1 MAARQERIDA
11 FIHEGSPPADQP
23 LEILCEDHVGTYVI
37 PFLCQWTEGTWQN
50 AKTRRRIEAA
60 VIGWREP
67 KTKSALN
74 LEVLSRSFAPVRDFL
89 VFDDLPLIETAEAGS
104 FDRRDVDKHIS
115 AAATLRLN
123 EPIALGRIEP
133 LHGAFRHYLLQATL
147 RRATII
153 ARPKRKRAPEGAQFP
168 QERPAGGETVG
179 HLRRCSIGTTLAKK
193 AGRSRA
199 PLS

>member
-1 MAARQERIDA
+1 MAKRENTPTYRSRGDRLA
-11 FIHEGSPPADQP
+11 
-23 LEILCEDHVGTYVI
+23 GT
-37 PFLCQWTEGTWQN
+37 
-50 AKTRRRIEAA
+50 
-60 VIGWREP
+60 

-133 LHGAFRHYLLQATL
+133 LHGAFKFLPL
-147 RRATII
+147 RSSTRTV
-153 ARPKRKRAPEGAQFP
+153 Q
-168 QERPAGGETVG
+168 QYSVMSCGGEYIDNLLDGFVGAVVCGFELAIWTVV
-179 HLRRCSIGTTLAKK
+179 RI
-193 AGRSRA
+193 RS
-199 PLS
+199 PT

>member
-11 FIHEGSPPADQP
+11 FIHEESPPADQP

-37 PFLCQWTEGTWQN
+37 PFLCQWTEGSWQN
-50 AKTRRRIEAA
+50 GENTPTYRSRGDRLA
-60 VIGWREP
+60 GP

-168 QERPAGGETVG
+168 QERRMPDRVNS
-179 HLRRCSIGTTLAKK
+179 HRRQKSLPSI
-193 AGRSRA
+193 
-199 PLS
+199 

>member
-37 PFLCQWTEGTWQN
+37 PPTYRSRGDRLAGT
-50 AKTRRRIEAA
+50 
-60 VIGWREP
+60 

-133 LHGAFRHYLLQATL
+133 LHGAFRHYLLQAIFASRHDHSKPEKKNGV
-147 RRATII
+147 RR
-153 ARPKRKRAPEGAQFP
+153 RPVSTG
-168 QERPAGGETVG
+168 RPAGGEAVG
-179 HLRRCSIGTTLAKK
+179 HLRRCPIGTTRAKK
-193 AGRSRA
+193 SRPKPRSSFIAGASFEVA
-199 PLS
+199 AALAWWI

>member
-1 MAARQERIDA
+1 MPMDRGHLAKRENTPTYRSRGDRLA
-11 FIHEGSPPADQP
+11 
-23 LEILCEDHVGTYVI
+23 GT
-37 PFLCQWTEGTWQN
+37 
-50 AKTRRRIEAA
+50 
-60 VIGWREP
+60 

-89 VFDDLPLIETAEAGS
+89 VFDDLPLIETVEAGS

-153 ARPKRKRAPEGAQFP
+153 ARPKRKGTPEGAQFP
-168 QERPAGGETVG
+168 HERPAGGEEVG
-179 HLRRCSIGTTLAKK
+179 PLRRCPIGTTRAKK
-193 AGRSRA
+193 SRPKPRSSFIAGASSRSLCSPWLGRRCCG
-199 PLS
+199 

>member
-1 MAARQERIDA
+1 MDRGHLAKRENTPTYRSCGDRLA
-11 FIHEGSPPADQP
+11 
-23 LEILCEDHVGTYVI
+23 GT
-37 PFLCQWTEGTWQN
+37 
-50 AKTRRRIEAA
+50 
-60 VIGWREP
+60 

-153 ARPKRKRAPEGAQFP
+153 ARPK
-168 QERPAGGETVG
+168 
-179 HLRRCSIGTTLAKK
+179 
-193 AGRSRA
+193 
-199 PLS
+199 

>member
-11 FIHEGSPPADQP
+11 FIHEESPPADQP

-37 PFLCQWTEGTWQN
+37 PFLCQWTEGSWQN
-50 AKTRRRIEAA
+50 GENTPTYRSRSDRLA
-60 VIGWREP
+60 GP

-89 VFDDLPLIETAEAGS
+89 VFDDLPLIKTAEAGS
-104 FDRRDVDKHIS
+104 FDCRDVDKHIS

-133 LHGAFRHYLLQATL
+133 LHGTFRHYLLQATL

-153 ARPKRKRAPEGAQFP
+153 ARPNRKRALEGAQFP
-168 QERPAGGETVG
+168 QERPAGGK
-179 HLRRCSIGTTLAKK
+179 R
-193 AGRSRA
+193 
-199 PLS
+199 